1 MSVNSYLIQD
11 ISAAANPVRPDL
23 EAGFWYFFYFGAER
37 GGRGLTINRRDI
49 ANTLTS
55 SSILTDTDSAS
66 HPDTRRTTISK
77 DGSPT
82 SSPSQFPLSP
92 WTAKQMGTSPSRE
105 SDCENGD
112 RASGIERVLARV
124 A

>member
-1 MSVNSYLIQD
+1 VSVNSYLIQD

-66 HPDTRRTTISK
+66 HPDTRRTTTSK

-82 SSPSQFPLSP
+82 SSHHSSHYHLGRPSRWELPLHGRVIVR
-92 WTAKQMGTSPSRE
+92 MGTV
-105 SDCENGD
+105 
-112 RASGIERVLARV
+112 RAGSNVC
-124 A
+124 

>member
-49 ANTLTS
+49 ANTL
-55 SSILTDTDSAS
+55 
-66 HPDTRRTTISK
+66 
-77 DGSPT
+77 
-82 SSPSQFPLSP
+82 
-92 WTAKQMGTSPSRE
+92 
-105 SDCENGD
+105 
-112 RASGIERVLARV
+112 
-124 A
+124 